1 MTDTSSTVP
10 PEPDEPMYAQL
21 GEDGNPFSDKKSEDD
36 DDEQPR

>member
-1 MTDTSSTVP
+1 VTDTSATVP
-10 PEPDEPMYAQL
+10 PDPDEPMYAQL